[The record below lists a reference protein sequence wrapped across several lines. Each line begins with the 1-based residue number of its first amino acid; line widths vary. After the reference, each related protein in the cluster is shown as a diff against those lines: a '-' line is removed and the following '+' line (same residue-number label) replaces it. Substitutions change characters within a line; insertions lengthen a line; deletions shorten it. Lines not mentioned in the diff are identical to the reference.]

1 MSGYPVLLEGESI
14 RALVVGGGAVAV
26 RKVGALL
33 VTHAL
38 VRVVATRAS
47 DAMRALGE
55 QHGCT
60 LDERAYRTED
70 LDGAT
75 LAIAATDDREQ
86 NAAVGR
92 DARARGML
100 VNVADAPAE
109 GTFVTVA
116 THRAGDVTIAVSAG
130 GVPAAAA
137 RLRDAIAAR
146 FDARYAEAVH
156 ALGAMRARLLA
167 AGDRDGWERA
177 QEALITDQF
186 CARVESGLLL
196 EDVAAWH

>member
-1 MSGYPVLLEGESI
+1 VSGYPVLLEGESI

-26 RKVGALL
+26 RKVRALL
-33 VTHAL
+33 EARAL
-38 VRVVATRAS
+38 VRVVAIRAN
-47 DAMRALGE
+47 DAMRVLGG
-55 QHGCT
+55 QPRCT
-60 LDERAYRTED
+60 LDERAYRAED
-70 LDGAT
+70 LTGAT
-75 LAIAATDDREQ
+75 LVIAATDDRAL
-86 NAAVGR
+86 NAMVGR

-100 VNVADAPAE
+100 VNIADAPAD

-137 RLRDAIAAR
+137 RLRDAVAAR
-146 FDARYAEAVH
+146 FDARYAEAMH
-156 ALGAMRARLLA
+156 ALGALRARYLA
-167 AGDRDGWERA
+167 AGDRAGWERA

-186 CARVESGLLL
+186 CARVESGLLS